1 MQSTPKKNWHLPAIV
16 AFVYVALAVLAQG
29 QDNNW
34 DLHNYHL
41 YTPIALMEGRLGMD
55 IAVAQL
61 QSWHN
66 PTLDFPLAWMVQAGA
81 PGWLVSLWL
90 ALPAFIALCFALR
103 LMDQLWPAQR
113 STFRTW
119 IAGLL
124 AVSGAAVLPSIG
136 TSFNDA
142 FVAAGIL
149 PAVWWMVDSHG
160 KRGAWATWLP
170 IGVLAGAAAGLKLT
184 AVMYCIGF
192 IAAALVFGPLRALP
206 ARIAALATGGVLAAA
221 LTAGPWAWH
230 LWQEYANP
238 VFPYFNQWFQSPD
251 ALPLPHKDMRFVPV
265 GWYDTLMV
273 PFHLLVESR
282 RYSESKLS
290 DPRLLLGFLALAV
303 WAVQWLRS
311 RPRPQAMAPWPLIA
325 FAFASYAVW
334 VHLYGIYRYVY
345 ALELLLAVCFMGVLS
360 SLLPKRWPR
369 TLMFI
374 ALVLVVAATHRPGW
388 GRQSFSAPMVS
399 IQFPPLG
406 DDAMVLLSD
415 MDPLAHA
422 VAFLPTNVP
431 ALSLRNNFM
440 SPQVCTRLQA
450 KVEHRIRAHQGSLY
464 LLRQI
469 SEASSS
475 EAPFEAYGLERQGAC
490 LPVADSLKPLEL
502 CPLARNPV
510 PTAVLC
516 PLPAVGH

>member
-1 MQSTPKKNWHLPAIV
+1 MLPFNLLI
-16 AFVYVALAVLAQG
+16 
-29 QDNNW
+29 
-34 DLHNYHL
+34 
-41 YTPIALMEGRLGMD
+41 EG
-55 IAVAQL
+55 
-61 QSWHN
+61 
-66 PTLDFPLAWMVQAGA
+66 
-81 PGWLVSLWL
+81 
-90 ALPAFIALCFALR
+90 
-103 LMDQLWPAQR
+103 
-113 STFRTW
+113 
-119 IAGLL
+119 
-124 AVSGAAVLPSIG
+124 
-136 TSFNDA
+136 
-142 FVAAGIL
+142 
-149 PAVWWMVDSHG
+149 
-160 KRGAWATWLP
+160 
-170 IGVLAGAAAGLKLT
+170 
-184 AVMYCIGF
+184 
-192 IAAALVFGPLRALP
+192 
-206 ARIAALATGGVLAAA
+206 
-221 LTAGPWAWH
+221 
-230 LWQEYANP
+230 
-238 VFPYFNQWFQSPD
+238 
-251 ALPLPHKDMRFVPV
+251 
-265 GWYDTLMV
+265 
-273 PFHLLVESR
+273 R

-311 RPRPQAMAPWPLIA
+311 RPRPQGMAPWPLIA
-325 FAFASYAVW
+325 FVLASYAVW

-360 SLLPKRWPR
+360 SLLPSRWPR

-399 IQFPPLG
+399 VQFPPLA

-422 VAFLPTNVP
+422 VAFLPANVP

-469 SEASSS
+469 SETGST
-475 EAPFEAYGLERQGAC
+475 ETPYEAYGLELQGTC

-502 CPLARNPV
+502 CPLARNAT

-516 PLPAVGH
+516 PLPATDH